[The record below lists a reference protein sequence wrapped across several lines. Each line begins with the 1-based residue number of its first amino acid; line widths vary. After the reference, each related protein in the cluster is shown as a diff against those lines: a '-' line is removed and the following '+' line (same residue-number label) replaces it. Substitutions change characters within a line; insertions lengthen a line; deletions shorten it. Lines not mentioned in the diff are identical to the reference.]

1 MKNFS
6 VLHPYKTTSKCAVK
20 YVFVLVKLSFN
31 IKNDEYIWWPYIYI
45 VSGFEASEAHAGRR
59 KEKKLD
65 LNWVKEKEIIEKSAN
80 ELIVLIEPRMQGLEN
95 ILYSTYRHN
104 TRGLSGFSILKIR
117 YGKGMKTEL
126 KTTRF

>member
-1 MKNFS
+1 M
-6 VLHPYKTTSKCAVK
+6 A
-20 YVFVLVKLSFN
+20 
-31 IKNDEYIWWPYIYI
+31 IYIYI

>member
-1 MKNFS
+1 MK
-6 VLHPYKTTSKCAVK
+6 P
-20 YVFVLVKLSFN
+20 
-31 IKNDEYIWWPYIYI
+31 
-45 VSGFEASEAHAGRR
+45 HAGRR
-59 KEKKLD
+59 KQTKLD
-65 LNWVKEKEIIEKSAN
+65 MIWVKEKEIIEKSAN
-80 ELIVLIEPRMQGLEN
+80 NLIVLIDVRMEGSEN

>member
-1 MKNFS
+1 M
-6 VLHPYKTTSKCAVK
+6 
-20 YVFVLVKLSFN
+20 
-31 IKNDEYIWWPYIYI
+31 I
-45 VSGFEASEAHAGRR
+45 
-59 KEKKLD
+59 
-65 LNWVKEKEIIEKSAN
+65 WVKEKEIIEKSAN
-80 ELIVLIEPRMQGLEN
+80 NLIVLIDVRMEGSEN